1 MALPY
6 VVPIFLI
13 FEWVSMQ
20 IKTSSSTTKTATDYN
35 NVSGKDF
42 RKMLK
47 SVLRRHLGLAAIIAA
62 ALFLEITSGVMNYL
76 NHNIIQDTMER
87 LVEQEMNSIA
97 FRIHNQLSKV
107 EVTLDNMAWVVKEDL
122 AKSDSMYV
130 ITRRMVENNPAI
142 LGGTIS
148 FVPNYYPEKGYWFEP
163 FAGRRA
169 DGTIESIQL
178 GSATHD
184 YTKSEFFTKPIEL
197 GRGHWSEPYLD
208 ADGAKAVVTT
218 YGTPVRDLNGQIV
231 GVVDADLSLGWFEQL
246 MDKEKVYK
254 NTERFLVT
262 GSHHLIAGTEGH
274 MLEHA
279 LKLLTVANNK
289 AGYHKV
295 TDEKDEKHH
304 IFFHPVGGK
313 TDWVLISVLDDSEV
327 FGKLSKVRFLLYF
340 VTGIGLL
347 VLGFI
352 VFRTSRNL
360 DHLRRVRAEKNR
372 IESELQ
378 VASNIQMSM
387 IPKHFPEFSGN
398 DLYATISP
406 AKEVGGD
413 LYDFFLKDN
422 QLYFCIGDVSGKGVP
437 AALLMM
443 ATTSQFRTVSKYL
456 SQPEQIMMAIND
468 QIAEG
473 NDTHMF
479 VTMFIGVLNLKTGH
493 LSYSCAAHN
502 PPLLVG
508 STVENLPV
516 SRKLPVGAIKGMKYV
531 LQETQLEQ
539 GTTLFLYTDG
549 LTEAMN
555 VANQMF
561 GVERVKEIAQRQIW
575 VGKPSPKVLIDR
587 FTETVDTFVAGA
599 EQSDD
604 LTMMAIKYLGL
615 KT

>member
-1 MALPY
+1 
-6 VVPIFLI
+6 
-13 FEWVSMQ
+13 MQ
-20 IKTSSSTTKTATDYN
+20 AKTSSSTTKSAINRGD
-35 NVSGKDF
+35 
-42 RKMLK
+42 LK
-47 SVLRRHLGLAAIIAA
+47 AKGFWKILIIVLKKHLGLTAIIAA
-62 ALFLEITSGVMNYL
+62 ALLLEITSSVMNYV

-87 LVEQEMNSIA
+87 LVEQEMNSIF

-107 EVTLDNMAWVVKEDL
+107 EVTLDNMAWVVKDDL

-148 FVPNYYPEKGYWFEP
+148 FVPNYYPDKGYWFEP

-169 DGTIESIQL
+169 DGSIESIQL

-197 GRGHWSEPYLD
+197 GRGHWSEPYMD
-208 ADGAKAVVTT
+208 ADGAKSMVTT

-246 MDKEKVYK
+246 MKEEMGYK

-262 GSHHLIAGTEGH
+262 GNHHLIAGKENSV
-274 MLEHA
+274 LEYA
-279 LKLLTVANNK
+279 LKLLTTADNK
-289 AGYHKV
+289 RGYYK
-295 TDEKDEKHH
+295 TTNEEGKKQH
-304 IFFHPVGGK
+304 IFFHPIGGK
-313 TDWVLISVLDDSEV
+313 TDWVLISVLDDDEV
-327 FGKLSKVRFLLYF
+327 FGKLRKVRILLYF

-352 VFRTSRNL
+352 VFRTSRDL
-360 DHLRRVRAEKNR
+360 DHLRKVRAEKNR

-387 IPKHFPEFSGN
+387 IPKHFPEFPGN
-398 DLYATISP
+398 DLYATITP

-413 LYDFFLKDN
+413 LYDFFLKDD

-493 LSYSCAAHN
+493 LTYSCAAHN

-508 STVENLPV
+508 STVEDLPV
-516 SRKLPVGAIKGMKYV
+516 ARKLPVGAIKGMKYV
-531 LQETQLEQ
+531 LQEIQLEQ
-539 GTTLFLYTDG
+539 GSTLFLYTDG

-555 VANQMF
+555 AANQMF
-561 GVERVKEIAQRQIW
+561 GVERVKEIVQSQIS
-575 VGKPSPKVLIDR
+575 VGETSPKVLIDR
-587 FTETVDTFVAGA
+587 LTESVDAFVAGA

>member
-1 MALPY
+1 MDIQPKANSTKIKDAKSQG
-6 VVPIFLI
+6 VSRKFDFL
-13 FEWVSMQ
+13 E
-20 IKTSSSTTKTATDYN
+20 T
-35 NVSGKDF
+35 
-42 RKMLK
+42 LK
-47 SVLRRHLGLAAIIAA
+47 YVLRRHLGLAGIIAA
-62 ALFLEITSGVMNYL
+62 ALLLEITSSLMNYV

-97 FRIHNQLSKV
+97 LRIHNQLSKV

-148 FVPNYYPEKGYWFEP
+148 FIPNYYPEKGYWFEP
-163 FAGRRA
+163 FAGRKA

-178 GSATHD
+178 GSASHD
-184 YTKSEFFTKPIEL
+184 YTKSEFFTKPIAL
-197 GRGHWSEPYLD
+197 GSGHWTEPYLD
-208 ADGAKAVVTT
+208 PDGAKAMVTT

-246 MDKEKVYK
+246 MDEEKVYN
-254 NTERFLVT
+254 NTECFLVT

-279 LKLLTVANNK
+279 LKLLTAANNK

-295 TDEKDEKHH
+295 SDEAGEKHH

-340 VTGIGLL
+340 VTAIGLL
-347 VLGFI
+347 ALGFI
-352 VFRTSRNL
+352 VYRTSRNL
-360 DHLRRVRAEKNR
+360 EHLRRAKAEKNR
-372 IESELQ
+372 IESELH

-387 IPKHFPEFSGN
+387 IPKHFPEFPGI
-398 DLYATISP
+398 DLYASITP
-406 AKEVGGD
+406 AKKVGGD
-413 LYDFFLKDN
+413 LYDFLLKDD

-479 VTMFIGVLNLKTGH
+479 VTMFIGILDLKTGH
-493 LSYSCAAHN
+493 LAYSCGAHN
-502 PPLLVG
+502 PPLLIG
-508 STVENLPV
+508 STVEDLPV
-516 SRKLPVGAIKGMKYV
+516 ARKLPVGAIKGMKYV
-531 LQETQLEQ
+531 LQETQIDP

-549 LTEAMN
+549 LTEAMDA
-555 VANQMF
+555 ANQMF
-561 GVERVKEIAQRQIW
+561 GVERMKAIAQNQFS
-575 VGKPSPKVLIDR
+575 GGEPSPKALIDR
-587 FTETVDTFVAGA
+587 FTEAVDTFVAGA

-604 LTMMAIKYLGL
+604 LTMMAIKILE
-615 KT
+615 

>member
-1 MALPY
+1 MDIQPKANSTKIKDAKSQG
-6 VVPIFLI
+6 VSRKFDFL
-13 FEWVSMQ
+13 E
-20 IKTSSSTTKTATDYN
+20 T
-35 NVSGKDF
+35 
-42 RKMLK
+42 LK
-47 SVLRRHLGLAAIIAA
+47 YVLRRHLGLAGIIAA
-62 ALFLEITSGVMNYL
+62 ALLLEITSSLMNYV

-107 EVTLDNMAWVVKEDL
+107 EVTLDNMAWVVTDDL
-122 AKSDSMYV
+122 AKSDSMFV

-148 FVPNYYPEKGYWFEP
+148 FIPNYYPEKGYWFEP

-178 GSATHD
+178 GSASHD
-184 YTKSEFFTKPIEL
+184 YTKSEFFTKPIAL
-197 GRGHWSEPYLD
+197 GKGHWSEPYMD
-208 ADGAKAVVTT
+208 ADGAKTVVTT
-218 YGTPVRDLNGQIV
+218 YGSPVRDYHGKIV

-340 VTGIGLL
+340 VTAIGLL
-347 VLGFI
+347 ALGFI
-352 VFRTSRNL
+352 VYRTSRNL
-360 DHLRRVRAEKNR
+360 EHLRRAKAEKNR

-378 VASNIQMSM
+378 VASDIQMSM
-387 IPKHFPEFSGN
+387 IPKHFPEFPGI
-398 DLYATISP
+398 DLYASIKP

-413 LYDFFLKDN
+413 LYDFILKDD

-443 ATTSQFRTVSKYL
+443 AATSQFRTVSRYL
-456 SQPEQIMMAIND
+456 NQPEQIMMAIND

-479 VTMFIGVLNLKTGH
+479 VTMFIGILDLKTGH
-493 LSYSCAAHN
+493 LAYSCGAHN
-502 PPLLVG
+502 PPLLIG
-508 STVENLPV
+508 STVEDLPV
-516 SRKLPVGAIKGMKYV
+516 ARKLPVGAIKGMKYV
-531 LQETQLEQ
+531 LQETQIDP
-539 GTTLFLYTDG
+539 GATLFLYTDG
-549 LTEAMN
+549 LTEAMDA
-555 VANQMF
+555 ANQMF
-561 GVERVKEIAQRQIW
+561 GVERMKAIAQHQIS
-575 VGKPSPKVLIDR
+575 VGEPSPKALIDR
-587 FTETVDTFVAGA
+587 FTEAVDTYVAGA

-604 LTMMAIKYLGL
+604 LTMMAIKILE
-615 KT
+615 